1 MKITPRTLLMTIA
14 IAAEMLSAGCAS
26 GPCTDLASIAETLRE
41 KMLGCESQAATGP
54 RIYVTEESI
63 AACEPL
69 AEAHCTDA
77 DLDAI
82 AGFRSC
88 IEELDD
94 CSGDGAA
101 FMAAL
106 EACQK
111 SDSVEVSTNCNR
123 SLSGASPF

>member
-1 MKITPRTLLMTIA
+1 MKISTRTLLTAVA
-14 IAAEMLSAGCAS
+14 ISAATLLAGCSS
-26 GPCTDLASIAETLRE
+26 GPCADLASIAESLRE

-54 RIYVTEESI
+54 RLFVSAEAV

-77 DLDAI
+77 DLDSI

-88 IEELDD
+88 IENLDD